1 MSNSGFTF
9 RRVREEMIET
19 LLDLGIKDFRVLDAI
34 SQVPRHIFLDE
45 ALRSRAY
52 ENRSLTIGYK
62 QTISQPYI
70 VARMTEL
77 LISHTNSRGK
87 IFENL
92 LELGSGCGY
101 QSAVLSFFPR
111 IILGGL
117 LFNLG
122 LSFLV
127 DWLYSTWSRVPKTDY
142 TIILLIFL
150 VIGTVGFLEGV
161 ITGLLMSVILFV
173 VSYSKVEIIK
183 HELTGKTFHSNV
195 ERSESIKNI
204 IDDIL
209 FINYDALTYSSVA
222 QLVERVTVNHQVGG
236 SSPSRGER
244 ILI

>member
-45 ALRSRAY
+45 ALWSRAY

-101 QSAVLSFFPR
+101 QSAVLSFFCENVDAIERIKPLVQKSKENLSQLKINNVLFMHGDGYQDWEKEKKYDGILCAAAPR
-111 IILGGL
+111 EYP
-117 LFNLG
+117 ND
-122 LSFLV
+122 LV
-127 DWLYSTWSRVPKTDY
+127 SVLNNDAK
-142 TIILLIFL
+142 L
-150 VIGTVGFLEGV
+150 VIPVGGTSQKLNV
-161 ITGLLMSVILFV
+161 ITKINNDEINEEEFDDVSFV
-173 VSYSKVEIIK
+173 PM
-183 HELTGKTFHSNV
+183 LAGK
-195 ERSESIKNI
+195 SEDGN
-204 IDDIL
+204 D
-209 FINYDALTYSSVA
+209 V
-222 QLVERVTVNHQVGG
+222 
-236 SSPSRGER
+236 
-244 ILI
+244 

>member
-45 ALRSRAY
+45 ALWSRAY

-87 IFENL
+87 IFENI

-101 QSAVLSFFPR
+101 QSAVLSFFCENVDAIERIKPLVQKSKENLSQLKINNVLFKYGDGYQDWEKEKKYDGILCAAAPR
-111 IILGGL
+111 EYP
-117 LFNLG
+117 ND
-122 LSFLV
+122 LV
-127 DWLYSTWSRVPKTDY
+127 SVLNNDAK
-142 TIILLIFL
+142 L
-150 VIGTVGFLEGV
+150 VIPVGGASQKLNV
-161 ITGLLMSVILFV
+161 ITKINNDEINEEEFDDVSFV
-173 VSYSKVEIIK
+173 PM
-183 HELTGKTFHSNV
+183 LAGK
-195 ERSESIKNI
+195 SEDGN
-204 IDDIL
+204 D
-209 FINYDALTYSSVA
+209 V
-222 QLVERVTVNHQVGG
+222 
-236 SSPSRGER
+236 
-244 ILI
+244 